1 MTNLNKSSSIGHQG
15 QRGTCEML
23 QSFQKY
29 FLNLSMFTFKMTFLP
44 LIHTSSRSPA
54 VVVANFRSMDGHA
67 PPLPRALLHCS
78 SDQQPQGPSGREM
91 LRLLH
96 LGKEG
101 IPFHSTVTAPKT
113 PAAEMKPCVI
123 TLIQYLFS
131 VSLKYVT
138 KDQFS
143 FNFQSIMI

>member
-1 MTNLNKSSSIGHQG
+1 
-15 QRGTCEML
+15 ML

-54 VVVANFRSMDGHA
+54 VVASFRSVDGHTA
-67 PPLPRALLHCS
+67 PPPPLALLHRS
-78 SDQQPQGPSGREM
+78 SDQRPQGPSGREM
-91 LRLLH
+91 LSLLR

-113 PAAEMKPCVI
+113 PAAEIKPCVI